1 MAHFF
6 KKTNL
11 DIGLY
16 VNQNIDFG
24 VAQKLKQMLIKKCRI
39 NKQTQTSEIHL
50 SMMAAKK
57 STLRSP
63 RN

>member
-1 MAHFF
+1 MAHF
-6 KKTNL
+6 KKNNL

-57 STLRSP
+57 S
-63 RN
+63 